1 MHLFSETRI
10 KCLER
15 ICLFIS
21 AVWAG
26 FSLQSFTHLARGL
39 AFRLTMNITVG
50 GLMNIAAV
58 FDSSGFTIPELVL
71 GQIHHQVHHRG
82 LYLPTLIDL
91 RL

>member
-1 MHLFSETRI
+1 MYLFSETRV

-26 FSLQSFTHLARGL
+26 FSLQSFTGHLAKGL

-58 FDSSGFTIPELVL
+58 FDSSGFTIPEL
-71 GQIHHQVHHRG
+71 
-82 LYLPTLIDL
+82 
-91 RL
+91 